1 MKYTEFLHTIE
12 TEITSR
18 LDNDFKLTIHPVKKN
33 NGMIYDGLVIINPKF
48 NIAPTIYLNPYYH
61 WYLDGVSIDSIL
73 DAILSTYNDFKP
85 TEDFDISFCD
95 DFSKVQDK
103 IIFQLISY
111 EKNQKQLKDI
121 PYIKY
126 LDFAIIFEVYVG
138 AQLPEF
144 GTITV
149 TDALL
154 SRWGIDTETLIRASM
169 QNTPRI
175 LPCSIINMV
184 EFLAKKC
191 PGYASQMR
199 AVCDFDS
206 LPMYILTNS
215 RQTNGAS
222 AVLYPGV
229 LSSLSKKL
237 GGNMLLIPS
246 SIHEFLVMPLDSD
259 IDVCNLSEFICEVNS
274 TEVRDEEVLGER
286 YYIYDSKT
294 DTVY

>member
-12 TEITSR
+12 TEITAR
-18 LDNDFKLTIHPVKKN
+18 LDNNFKLTIHPVKKN

-95 DFSKVQDK
+95 DFSKVKEK

-111 EKNQKQLKDI
+111 DKNQKQLKDV

-138 AQLPEF
+138 AELPEF

-169 QNTPRI
+169 QNTPKI
-175 LPCSIINMV
+175 LPCSIINMA

-191 PGYASQMR
+191 PGYANYKQQADKR
-199 AVCDFDS
+199 RIRHT
-206 LPMYILTNS
+206 LPGCAKLAGKKAR
-215 RQTNGAS
+215 RQYAAHTKQ
-222 AVLYPGV
+222 YP
-229 LSSLSKKL
+229 
-237 GGNMLLIPS
+237 
-246 SIHEFLVMPLDSD
+246 
-259 IDVCNLSEFICEVNS
+259 
-274 TEVRDEEVLGER
+274 
-286 YYIYDSKT
+286 
-294 DTVY
+294 

>member
-12 TEITSR
+12 TEITAR
-18 LDNDFKLTIHPVKKN
+18 LDNNFKLTIHPVKKN

-95 DFSKVQDK
+95 DFSKVKEK

-111 EKNQKQLKDI
+111 DKNQKQLKDV

-154 SRWGIDTETLIRASM
+154 SRWGIDTET
-169 QNTPRI
+169 
-175 LPCSIINMV
+175 

-191 PGYASQMR
+191 PGYANQMR

-222 AVLYPGV
+222 AILYPGV
-229 LSSLSKKL
+229 LSSLAKKL

>member
-12 TEITSR
+12 TEITAR
-18 LDNDFKLTIHPVKKN
+18 LDNNFKLTIHPVKKN

-48 NIAPTIYLNPYYH
+48 VTLGHRYRNTNPRLNAKYPKDTSMLNNQH
-61 WYLDGVSIDSIL
+61 GRVSC
-73 DAILSTYNDFKP
+73 K
-85 TEDFDISFCD
+85 
-95 DFSKVQDK
+95 
-103 IIFQLISY
+103 
-111 EKNQKQLKDI
+111 
-121 PYIKY
+121 
-126 LDFAIIFEVYVG
+126 
-138 AQLPEF
+138 
-144 GTITV
+144 
-149 TDALL
+149 
-154 SRWGIDTETLIRASM
+154 
-169 QNTPRI
+169 
-175 LPCSIINMV
+175 
-184 EFLAKKC
+184 KKC
-191 PGYASQMR
+191 PGYANQMR

-222 AVLYPGV
+222 AILYPGV
-229 LSSLSKKL
+229 LSSLAKKL

>member
-12 TEITSR
+12 TEITAR
-18 LDNDFKLTIHPVKKN
+18 LDNNFKLTIHPVKKN

-95 DFSKVQDK
+95 DFSKVKEK

-111 EKNQKQLKDI
+111 DKNQKQLKDV

-138 AQLPEF
+138 AELPEF

-169 QNTPRI
+169 QKYPKDTSMLNNQHGRVS
-175 LPCSIINMV
+175 C
-184 EFLAKKC
+184 KKMSGLC
-191 PGYASQMR
+191 QSDA
-199 AVCDFDS
+199 
-206 LPMYILTNS
+206 
-215 RQTNGAS
+215 
-222 AVLYPGV
+222 
-229 LSSLSKKL
+229 SSL
-237 GGNMLLIPS
+237 
-246 SIHEFLVMPLDSD
+246 
-259 IDVCNLSEFICEVNS
+259 
-274 TEVRDEEVLGER
+274 
-286 YYIYDSKT
+286 
-294 DTVY
+294 

>member
-1 MKYTEFLHTIE
+1 ML
-12 TEITSR
+12 
-18 LDNDFKLTIHPVKKN
+18 
-33 NGMIYDGLVIINPKF
+33 
-48 NIAPTIYLNPYYH
+48 
-61 WYLDGVSIDSIL
+61 
-73 DAILSTYNDFKP
+73 
-85 TEDFDISFCD
+85 
-95 DFSKVQDK
+95 
-103 IIFQLISY
+103 
-111 EKNQKQLKDI
+111 
-121 PYIKY
+121 
-126 LDFAIIFEVYVG
+126 
-138 AQLPEF
+138 
-144 GTITV
+144 
-149 TDALL
+149 
-154 SRWGIDTETLIRASM
+154 
-169 QNTPRI
+169 
-175 LPCSIINMV
+175 IINMA

-191 PGYASQMR
+191 PGYANQMR

-222 AVLYPGV
+222 AILYPGV
-229 LSSLSKKL
+229 LSSLAKKL

>member
-12 TEITSR
+12 TEITAR
-18 LDNDFKLTIHPVKKN
+18 LDNDFKLTIHPIKKN

-95 DFSKVQDK
+95 DFSKVKEK

-111 EKNQKQLKDI
+111 DKNQKQLKDM

-175 LPCSIINMV
+175 LPCSIINMA
-184 EFLAKKC
+184 EFLAKNV
-191 PGYASQMR
+191 R
-199 AVCDFDS
+199 AMPIRCAQSV
-206 LPMYILTNS
+206 ILTACLCIS
-215 RQTNGAS
+215 LQTAGRQMVHPPYSTR
-222 AVLYPGV
+222 
-229 LSSLSKKL
+229 
-237 GGNMLLIPS
+237 
-246 SIHEFLVMPLDSD
+246 
-259 IDVCNLSEFICEVNS
+259 VC
-274 TEVRDEEVLGER
+274 
-286 YYIYDSKT
+286 
-294 DTVY
+294 

>member
-12 TEITSR
+12 TEITAR
-18 LDNDFKLTIHPVKKN
+18 LDNNFKLTIHPVKKN

-95 DFSKVQDK
+95 DFSKVKEK

-111 EKNQKQLKDI
+111 DKNQKQLKDV

-138 AQLPEF
+138 A
-144 GTITV
+144 
-149 TDALL
+149 
-154 SRWGIDTETLIRASM
+154 DTETLIRASM
-169 QNTPRI
+169 QNTPKI
-175 LPCSIINMV
+175 LPCSIINMA

-191 PGYASQMR
+191 PGYANQMR

-222 AVLYPGV
+222 AILYPGV
-229 LSSLSKKL
+229 LSSLAKKL

>member
-1 MKYTEFLHTIE
+1 
-12 TEITSR
+12 
-18 LDNDFKLTIHPVKKN
+18 
-33 NGMIYDGLVIINPKF
+33 MI
-48 NIAPTIYLNPYYH
+48 
-61 WYLDGVSIDSIL
+61 
-73 DAILSTYNDFKP
+73 
-85 TEDFDISFCD
+85 
-95 DFSKVQDK
+95 FSKVKEK

-111 EKNQKQLKDI
+111 DKKPKAAKRTCPISNI
-121 PYIKY
+121 WI
-126 LDFAIIFEVYVG
+126 FAIIFEVYVG
-138 AQLPEF
+138 AELPEF

-149 TDALL
+149 TDAPL

-175 LPCSIINMV
+175 LPCSIINMA

-191 PGYASQMR
+191 PGYANQMR

-222 AVLYPGV
+222 AILYPGV
-229 LSSLSKKL
+229 LSSLAKKL

-259 IDVCNLSEFICEVNS
+259 IDVCNLSEIH
-274 TEVRDEEVLGER
+274 L
-286 YYIYDSKT
+286 
-294 DTVY
+294 

>member
-12 TEITSR
+12 TEITAR

-95 DFSKVQDK
+95 DFSKVKEK

-111 EKNQKQLKDI
+111 DKNQKQLKDM

-138 AQLPEF
+138 AELPEF

-169 QNTPRI
+169 QNTPKI
-175 LPCSIINMV
+175 LPCSIINMA

-191 PGYASQMR
+191 PGYANQMR

-222 AVLYPGV
+222 AILYPGV
-229 LSSLSKKL
+229 LSSLAKKL
-237 GGNMLLIPS
+237 GGNMLECFFS
-246 SIHEFLVMPLDSD
+246 MTGDLDLY
-259 IDVCNLSEFICEVNS
+259 V
-274 TEVRDEEVLGER
+274 
-286 YYIYDSKT
+286 
-294 DTVY
+294 

>member
-12 TEITSR
+12 TEITAR

-95 DFSKVQDK
+95 DFSKVKEK

-111 EKNQKQLKDI
+111 DKNQKQLKDM

-138 AQLPEF
+138 AELPEF

-169 QNTPRI
+169 QTP
-175 LPCSIINMV
+175 
-184 EFLAKKC
+184 
-191 PGYASQMR
+191 Q
-199 AVCDFDS
+199 
-206 LPMYILTNS
+206 
-215 RQTNGAS
+215 
-222 AVLYPGV
+222 
-229 LSSLSKKL
+229 
-237 GGNMLLIPS
+237 
-246 SIHEFLVMPLDSD
+246 
-259 IDVCNLSEFICEVNS
+259 
-274 TEVRDEEVLGER
+274 R
-286 YYIYDSKT
+286 YFHAQ
-294 DTVY
+294 

>member
-1 MKYTEFLHTIE
+1 M
-12 TEITSR
+12 
-18 LDNDFKLTIHPVKKN
+18 
-33 NGMIYDGLVIINPKF
+33 
-48 NIAPTIYLNPYYH
+48 
-61 WYLDGVSIDSIL
+61 
-73 DAILSTYNDFKP
+73 
-85 TEDFDISFCD
+85 
-95 DFSKVQDK
+95 
-103 IIFQLISY
+103 
-111 EKNQKQLKDI
+111 

-126 LDFAIIFEVYVG
+126 LDFAIIFEVYVE

-169 QNTPRI
+169 QNTPKI
-175 LPCSIINMV
+175 LPCSIINMA

-191 PGYASQMR
+191 PGYANQMR

-222 AVLYPGV
+222 AILYLGV
-229 LSSLSKKL
+229 LSSLAKKL

>member
-12 TEITSR
+12 TEITAR
-18 LDNDFKLTIHPVKKN
+18 LDNNFKLTIHPVKKN

-95 DFSKVQDK
+95 DFSKVKEK

-111 EKNQKQLKDI
+111 DKNQKQLKDV

-138 AQLPEF
+138 AELPEF

-149 TDALL
+149 KDAL
-154 SRWGIDTETLIRASM
+154 M
-169 QNTPRI
+169 
-175 LPCSIINMV
+175 
-184 EFLAKKC
+184 
-191 PGYASQMR
+191 
-199 AVCDFDS
+199 
-206 LPMYILTNS
+206 
-215 RQTNGAS
+215 
-222 AVLYPGV
+222 
-229 LSSLSKKL
+229 
-237 GGNMLLIPS
+237 
-246 SIHEFLVMPLDSD
+246 
-259 IDVCNLSEFICEVNS
+259 
-274 TEVRDEEVLGER
+274 
-286 YYIYDSKT
+286 
-294 DTVY
+294 

>member
-12 TEITSR
+12 TEITAR
-18 LDNDFKLTIHPVKKN
+18 LDNNFKLTIHPVKKN

-95 DFSKVQDK
+95 DFSRVKEK

-111 EKNQKQLKDI
+111 DKNQKQLKDV

-154 SRWGIDTETLIRASM
+154 SRWGIDTWQSFLPKNVRAMPIRCAQS
-169 QNTPRI
+169 
-175 LPCSIINMV
+175 V
-184 EFLAKKC
+184 
-191 PGYASQMR
+191 
-199 AVCDFDS
+199 
-206 LPMYILTNS
+206 ILTACLCIS
-215 RQTNGAS
+215 LQTAGRQTVHPPYS
-222 AVLYPGV
+222 TR
-229 LSSLSKKL
+229 
-237 GGNMLLIPS
+237 
-246 SIHEFLVMPLDSD
+246 
-259 IDVCNLSEFICEVNS
+259 VC
-274 TEVRDEEVLGER
+274 
-286 YYIYDSKT
+286 
-294 DTVY
+294 